1 MKVFAV
7 SDLHLPGNQDKPM
20 DVFGGNWAGHFEKI
34 KADWEEK
41 VGEEDVVLIAG
52 DISWAMQLP
61 DALTDLMRL
70 RGLPG
75 KKVFIKGNHDYWWS
89 GITALRKSAPDGSF
103 YFLQNDAVRF
113 DGLVVCGSRGWVCP
127 GCSEFREEDEKI
139 YKREAERFRLAI
151 ACAQKLRQEGD
162 KLVCMIHYPPFNAKG
177 EDSLFTA
184 LFEEAGA
191 DLVVY
196 GHLHGNA
203 WAYPFCCERGGAE
216 YRLTSCDLLGFR
228 LAHLLDV

>member
-20 DVFGGNWAGHFEKI
+20 DVFGGNWAGHFEKR
-34 KADWEEK
+34 KADWEER

-113 DGLVVCGSRGWVCP
+113 DGLVVCGTRGWVCP
-127 GCSEFREEDEKI
+127 GCSE
-139 YKREAERFRLAI
+139 YKACLRAETAAGGGQARVHDPLPALQ
-151 ACAQKLRQEGD
+151 CKEGGFA
-162 KLVCMIHYPPFNAKG
+162 VHS
-177 EDSLFTA
+177 SL
-184 LFEEAGA
+184 
-191 DLVVY
+191 
-196 GHLHGNA
+196 
-203 WAYPFCCERGGAE
+203 
-216 YRLTSCDLLGFR
+216 
-228 LAHLLDV
+228 